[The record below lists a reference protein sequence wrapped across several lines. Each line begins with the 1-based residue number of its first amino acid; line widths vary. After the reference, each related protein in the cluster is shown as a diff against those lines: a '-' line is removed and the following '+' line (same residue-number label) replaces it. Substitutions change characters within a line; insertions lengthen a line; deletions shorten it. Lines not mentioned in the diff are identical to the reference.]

1 MTRRLLGYVVKL
13 PDGTRFSGTP
23 KPCSRDEAES
33 FGDDIE
39 GWVVPVF
46 SKPKPAEPAHPYG
59 CARCYGFGH
68 VWDGTVQVPCM
79 VCRDAKP
86 ALVVSAEPDA
96 YLIEMENGG
105 WQVARSFCG
114 SLEDGETLVPLYR
127 HPPEAALMAA
137 REEGRREDAEAL
149 TTCRAR
155 LEHWLDLWSH
165 RVRAPEYP
173 GDEVASGAKIE
184 AYEQAILTI
193 DEAAKGAA
201 K

>member
-1 MTRRLLGYVVKL
+1 MSRRLLGYVVKL
-13 PDGTRFSGTP
+13 PNGEWHDGKSRADKDFDGYPWTRDAKKRHVFVEYQDACRYVLTYVP
-23 KPCSRDEAES
+23 ENLLR
-33 FGDDIE
+33 I
-39 GWVVPVF
+39 VPVF
-46 SKPKPAEPAHPYG
+46 SKPKPAEPEPAPVVAAEGPKPVAYRYDVAG
-59 CARCYGFGH
+59 YPPSWATFRIG
-68 VWDGTVQVPCM
+68 DVQ
-79 VCRDAKP
+79 
-86 ALVVSAEPDA
+86 
-96 YLIEMENGG
+96 G
-105 WQVARSFCG
+105 QT
-114 SLEDGETLVPLYR
+114 ETPLYD
-127 HPPEAALMAA
+127 EAALAAA
-137 REEGRREDAEAL
+137 REEGRREGASQAL